1 LKEYKP
7 NIKRKNKL
15 KSYWKI
21 LEGWMR
27 NPKKERKEKKSSNAN
42 PERITPHMPLKE
54 VGHVV
59 VN

>member
-1 LKEYKP
+1 M
-7 NIKRKNKL
+7 KRKNKL

-21 LEGWMR
+21 LEGWML
-27 NPKKERKEKKSSNAN
+27 NPKKKRKEKKSSSAN
-42 PERITPHMPLKE
+42 PERITPHMPLKK